1 MKLSPL
7 PCDHKAVLAF
17 AGHIGVGHVN
27 SHQGFVQD
35 DAVGFATLLALLL
48 RTCPL
53 DPTVTDIRTDQ
64 DRLTVSLACGGQGQ
78 ASLSGGFSPFEA
90 DLLQRGRGLCELSS
104 QTLATKVLGRIR
116 GQGMDKMGAVLILAH
131 ARALLDAVRRY
142 WPAGVLHATDDIP
155 GSCGEFLGGMLSL
168 EGTACAWMLTINA
181 SPDGSGPVED
191 SEGIMPV
198 GGKGRLM
205 RELGMCRIPC
215 IVLESKAYSP
225 GDSDSLAT
233 SHPWIRWNQDSD
245 NPIVGQCLTEAAR
258 QCHAQAIVND
268 RAYPRRPGDLD
279 RASQALGEKISKLGQ
294 EYARARTSAQKVALA
309 AALADILEQEIGGT
323 SFMSQAV
330 HSVAAGGGLW
340 PGQAAMLSLLASRHE
355 YESLKVLIISRQEL
369 ELLADIALAA
379 AILLR
384 DRLPEA
390 SSFIQARSPQ
400 PEPERLL
407 HELYLPS

>member
-35 DAVGFATLLALLL
+35 DAAGFATLLALLL
-48 RTCPL
+48 RACPL
-53 DPTVTDIRTDQ
+53 DLTVTAIRTDQ

-90 DLLQRGRGLCELSS
+90 ELLQRSTGLCELSS

-116 GQGMDKMGAVLILAH
+116 GQGMDRMGAVLILAH

-142 WPAGVLHATDDIP
+142 WPTGVRHATDDIP

-168 EGTACAWMLTINA
+168 EGIACAWMLTINA

-198 GGKGRLM
+198 GSKGRLM

-225 GDSDSLAT
+225 GDSDSLAS

-258 QCHAQAIVND
+258 QCHAQAVVND

-340 PGQAAMLSLLASRHE
+340 PGQAAMLSLLASRNE
-355 YESLKVLIISRQEL
+355 YESLKVLITSRQEL

-379 AILLR
+379 AILLH

-407 HELYLPS
+407 HELCLPS

>member
-35 DAVGFATLLALLL
+35 DAAGFATLQALLL
-48 RTCPL
+48 RACPL

-198 GGKGRLM
+198 GSKGRLM

-245 NPIVGQCLTEAAR
+245 NPVVGQCLTEAAR
-258 QCHAQAIVND
+258 QCHVQAIVND

-340 PGQAAMLSLLASRHE
+340 PGQAA
-355 YESLKVLIISRQEL
+355 KVLANRG
-369 ELLADIALAA
+369 
-379 AILLR
+379 R
-384 DRLPEA
+384 KP
-390 SSFIQARSPQ
+390 P
-400 PEPERLL
+400 
-407 HELYLPS
+407 

>member
-35 DAVGFATLLALLL
+35 DAAGFATLLALLL
-48 RTCPL
+48 RACPL
-53 DPTVTDIRTDQ
+53 DLTVTAIRTDQ

-90 DLLQRGRGLCELSS
+90 ELLQRSTGLYELSS

-116 GQGMDKMGAVLILAH
+116 GQGMDRMGAVLILAH
-131 ARALLDAVRRY
+131 ARALLDAVRRC
-142 WPAGVLHATDDIP
+142 WPTGVCHATDDIP

-198 GGKGRLM
+198 GSKGRLM

-245 NPIVGQCLTEAAR
+245 NPVVGQCLTEAAR
-258 QCHAQAIVND
+258 QCHAQAVVND

-340 PGQAAMLSLLASRHE
+340 PGQAAMLSLLASRNE
-355 YESLKVLIISRQEL
+355 YESLKVLITSRQEL

-379 AILLR
+379 AILLH

-407 HELYLPS
+407 HELCLPS

>member
-35 DAVGFATLLALLL
+35 DAAGFATLLALLL
-48 RTCPL
+48 RACPL

-245 NPIVGQCLTEAAR
+245 NPVVGQCLAEAAR
-258 QCHAQAIVND
+258 QCHVQAIVND

-355 YESLKVLIISRQEL
+355 YESLKVLITSRQEL

-390 SSFIQARSPQ
+390 SSFIQVRSPQ

-407 HELYLPS
+407 HELCLPS

>member
-35 DAVGFATLLALLL
+35 DAAGFATLLALLL
-48 RTCPL
+48 RACPL

-168 EGTACAWMLTINA
+168 EGIACAWMLTINA

-245 NPIVGQCLTEAAR
+245 NPVVGQCLTEAAR

-390 SSFIQARSPQ
+390 SSFIQVRSPQ

-407 HELYLPS
+407 HELCLPS

>member
-1 MKLSPL
+1 
-7 PCDHKAVLAF
+7 
-17 AGHIGVGHVN
+17 
-27 SHQGFVQD
+27 
-35 DAVGFATLLALLL
+35 
-48 RTCPL
+48 
-53 DPTVTDIRTDQ
+53 
-64 DRLTVSLACGGQGQ
+64 
-78 ASLSGGFSPFEA
+78 
-90 DLLQRGRGLCELSS
+90 
-104 QTLATKVLGRIR
+104 
-116 GQGMDKMGAVLILAH
+116 MDKMGAVLILAH
-131 ARALLDAVRRY
+131 ARALLDAFRRY

-168 EGTACAWMLTINA
+168 EETACAWMLTINA

-258 QCHAQAIVND
+258 QCHVQAIVND
-268 RAYPRRPGDLD
+268 KAYPRRPGDLD

-355 YESLKVLIISRQEL
+355 YESLKVLITSRQEL

-407 HELYLPS
+407 HELCLPS

>member
-7 PCDHKAVLAF
+7 PRDHKAVLAF

-35 DAVGFATLLALLL
+35 DAAGFATLLALLL
-48 RTCPL
+48 RACPL

-245 NPIVGQCLTEAAR
+245 NPVVGQCLTEAAR
-258 QCHAQAIVND
+258 QCHAQAVVND

-279 RASQALGEKISKLGQ
+279 CASQVLGEKISKLGQ

-355 YESLKVLIISRQEL
+355 YESLKVLITSRQEL

-407 HELYLPS
+407 HELCLPS

>member
-35 DAVGFATLLALLL
+35 DAAGFATLLALLL
-48 RTCPL
+48 RACPL
-53 DPTVTDIRTDQ
+53 DPTVTAIRTDQ

-142 WPAGVLHATDDIP
+142 WPAEVLHATDDIP

-168 EGTACAWMLTINA
+168 EGIACAWMLTINA

-245 NPIVGQCLTEAAR
+245 NPVVGQCLTEAAR
-258 QCHAQAIVND
+258 QCHAQAVVND

-279 RASQALGEKISKLGQ
+279 RASQVLGEKISKLGQ

-355 YESLKVLIISRQEL
+355 YESLKVLITSRQEL

>member
-35 DAVGFATLLALLL
+35 DAAGFATLLALLL
-48 RTCPL
+48 RACPL

-279 RASQALGEKISKLGQ
+279 RASPALGEKISKLGQ

-355 YESLKVLIISRQEL
+355 YESLKVLITSRQEL

-407 HELYLPS
+407 HELCLPS

>member
-35 DAVGFATLLALLL
+35 DAAGFATLLALLL
-48 RTCPL
+48 RACPL

-355 YESLKVLIISRQEL
+355 YESLKVLITSRQEL

-407 HELYLPS
+407 HELCLPS

>member
-35 DAVGFATLLALLL
+35 DAAGFATLLALLL
-48 RTCPL
+48 RACPL

-90 DLLQRGRGLCELSS
+90 DLLQRGRGLCKLSS

-355 YESLKVLIISRQEL
+355 YESLKVLITSRQEL

-407 HELYLPS
+407 HELCLPS